1 MQDATE
7 VSENALGERGH
18 LPSSGPSYASLRRQ
32 HAEGVSGRGPGH
44 SGLAE
49 TIEGDRGLGPLRTM
63 NALSAAEL
71 S

>member
-32 HAEGVSGRGPGH
+32 HAEGDPHKDPDH

-49 TIEGDRGLGPLRTM
+49 TVEGDRGLGPLRTM
-63 NALSAAEL
+63 KAPSAAEL